1 MEDIIVSHLESL
13 ETLLEV
19 NRRIREIERI
29 ILKMSNE
36 RDNQDDDVNTR
47 IVKIL
52 DELYAMLDN
61 VEIRAN
67 ELDIQISAIERLS
80 IA

>member
-1 MEDIIVSHLESL
+1 LEDIIVSHLESL